1 MDFLDFLPP
10 KATVE
15 KLIII
20 GPYPSYEYI
29 KGLIN
34 DKKKGLSIKNIF
46 IVVDESW
53 DVQKLE
59 KDGFKIIKVR
69 ANTSDAIV
77 HAKMYYVKYKCQG
90 KKQISFITGSAN
102 ASKNGMSK
110 NSETL
115 SFYRLSLFK
124 TKDENEQ
131 KDICNYFND
140 LRKGKDVNE
149 LTLTH
154 KTGSKI
160 FLPSIKIAQK
170 QISFSS
176 WIRSGF
182 LFYPY
187 ERDPNFGII
196 SISLNPKLPDGVKW
210 GKNSRFK
217 EESEGVSSLR
227 FPYLKLERL
236 KKQNDSIKKYSVETS
251 FGFWISKECF
261 EKCECKIFHQK
272 FKKELKD
279 YVDEIDL
286 GKLKNEVWTEIEN
299 LKQLNSENKTVTK
312 CLSQLERDKVYKTIE
327 SRIKLDKRKAYDAI
341 YCKRFERGFEKNN
354 IPRFESEQWEAFVRS
369 WFDYCLMKGG
379 ITQSKSKLAKKVF
392 RCLKLAKKTRAIL
405 NNYGSEGISNYFLY
419 KDWSTFFSDYFI
431 NYFKVDED
439 D

>member
-1 MDFLDFLPP
+1 MDFLEFLPQ
-10 KATVE
+10 KATIE
-15 KLIII
+15 KLIIV

-29 KGLIN
+29 KGLIKDN
-34 DKKKGLSIKNIF
+34 TIGLTIKNIF

-102 ASKNGMSK
+102 ASKNGMNK

-131 KDICNYFND
+131 KDICNYFNN
-140 LRKGKDVNE
+140 LRKGKDVKE

-160 FLPSIKIAQK
+160 FLPSIKIAKK

-187 ERDPNFGII
+187 ERDPNFGVV
-196 SISLNPKLPDGVKW
+196 SISLTPSLPDGVKW
-210 GKNSRFK
+210 GGSQFK
-217 EESEGVSSLR
+217 KESKGVSSLR
-227 FPYLKLERL
+227 FPYLKLKRL
-236 KKQNDSIKKYSVETS
+236 KQDDSIKKYSVETS
-251 FGFWISKECF
+251 FGFWVSKECF
-261 EKCECKIFHQK
+261 ETCESRIFTQK
-272 FKKELKD
+272 FKKQLKD
-279 YVDEIDL
+279 YVDEVDQDE
-286 GKLKNEVWTEIEN
+286 LKDDVWAEIEN
-299 LKQLNSENKTVTK
+299 LKQLNSENKAVMR
-312 CLSQLERDKVYKTIE
+312 CLSQLERDMVDKTIE

-341 YCKRFERGFEKNN
+341 FCKRFERGFEKNN

-379 ITQSKSKLAKKVF
+379 ILQSKSLLAKKVF
-392 RCLKLAKKTRAIL
+392 HRLRVVKKTRAIL
-405 NNYGSEGISNYFLY
+405 NNFGSEGISNYFLSE
-419 KDWSTFFSDYFI
+419 DWSPFFRDCFI
-431 NYFKVDED
+431 NYFKIDED
-439 D
+439 E